1 MKHFILSI
9 ANSSDKI
16 LIQYFKKLFWSMGY
30 GVNSRIFPKMK
41 VQLAGPA
48 LAAAGQ
54 ACAAC
59 FGGKRGEDPAGL
71 THFSEL
77 LICPVCNLKQ
87 AYLVLL
93 TLITITS

>member
-1 MKHFILSI
+1 
-9 ANSSDKI
+9 
-16 LIQYFKKLFWSMGY
+16 
-30 GVNSRIFPKMK
+30 MK

-59 FGGKRGEDPAGL
+59 FGGKCGEDPAGL
-71 THFSEL
+71 AHSSDL

-87 AYLVLL
+87 AYPGLVNTCYDYILKWGNWKG
-93 TLITITS
+93 